1 MGNGQSANDQ
11 GNTKVKVLYIGNY
24 KDGTGWANA
33 CMNNILALD
42 SAGVDVVPRA
52 ITFEQ
57 QERGCA
63 DKVKQL
69 EAKSTEGC
77 DVCIQHTLPHLYSYD
92 GRYKK
97 NIGYLAV
104 ESSNFKQTGWQNFC
118 NLMDEIWVPSSAAK
132 KSCENSGVKR
142 PIKVAPHSLKMSS
155 YSNLPPTAQIQDL
168 AGTFNFVFVGE
179 FIERKNIEALIK
191 AFHMEFGYEE
201 PVNLV
206 VKTSRSA
213 IENIRQYIHNT
224 KLQLKIRRRYKSEIL
239 IVGMMEKKD
248 YISLL
253 SQCHCFVMPSR
264 GEAFCIPAL
273 EAMAVGIPVIST
285 KHTGMDDFCVGQ
297 SVNSFSVP
305 CFGAMS
311 TIADL
316 DTAKSDWRE
325 IDVKDLCSAMR
336 KAYSQWGSDQEQ
348 QLRQLA
354 NNSSKKYDHIPMGQH
369 LKGLLN
375 DS

>member
-1 MGNGQSANDQ
+1 MS
-11 GNTKVKVLYIGNY
+11 KKVLYIGNY

-33 CMNNILALD
+33 CLNNILALD

-57 QERGCA
+57 QQRDCA
-63 DKVKQL
+63 DRVKQL
-69 EAKSTEGC
+69 EKNSTEGC
-77 DVCIQHTLPHLYSYD
+77 DICIQHTLPHLYSYD

-118 NLMDEIWVPSSAAK
+118 NLMDEIWVPSLAAK
-132 KSCENSGVKR
+132 KSCQNSGVAK
-142 PIKVAPHSLKMSS
+142 PVKVAPHSLDMSP
-155 YSNLPPTAQIQDL
+155 YNNPEKRAQIADL
-168 AGTFNFVFVGE
+168 LPTFNFIFVGE
-179 FIERKNIEALIK
+179 FIERKNIEALVK
-191 AFHMEFGYEE
+191 AFHMEFEYEE

-206 VKTSRSA
+206 IKTSRIS
-213 IENIRQYIHNT
+213 IEDVKQHIQNT
-224 KLQLKIRRRYKSEIL
+224 KLQLKIRKRYKHEISV
-239 IVGMMEKKD
+239 VGMMEKKD

-285 KHTGMDDFCVGQ
+285 KYTGMDDFCVGQ

-316 DTAKSDWRE
+316 DTARSDWRE
-325 IDVKDLCSAMR
+325 IDVKELCSAMR
-336 KAYSQWGSDQEQ
+336 TAYSKWNSKEELDIKKSAQ
-348 QLRQLA
+348 QKAL
-354 NNSSKKYDHIPMGQH
+354 KYDHKAMGEY